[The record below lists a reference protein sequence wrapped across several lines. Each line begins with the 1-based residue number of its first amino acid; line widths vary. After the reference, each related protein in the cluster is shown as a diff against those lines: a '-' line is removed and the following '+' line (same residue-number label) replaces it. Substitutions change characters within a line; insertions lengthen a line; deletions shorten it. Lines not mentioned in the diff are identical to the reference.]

1 MCNLLASE
9 RRERE
14 RRLSCCGRRHRRS
27 RTDGRTDG
35 LTVKRAKFLR
45 QTPSRSLHICRSCTQ
60 PSLAPRS
67 PLRNVARNSL
77 TGASS
82 VVGRSG
88 KGGFIEWGRR
98 EGWREGGGGGGGGHG
113 MCGRRRGEGEEGGKL
128 RRSRSIGQGRRGSL
142 NGVQWRG
149 DDTSAS

>member
-27 RTDGRTDG
+27 RTDG

-88 KGGFIEWGRR
+88 KGGFIER
-98 EGWREGGGGGGGGHG
+98 EKGGMERGAMGATAVVVMECVVGGGEKEKK
-113 MCGRRRGEGEEGGKL
+113 EG
-128 RRSRSIGQGRRGSL
+128 
-142 NGVQWRG
+142 N
-149 DDTSAS
+149 